1 MFLQAFVE
9 NDWQYFVEENCGF
22 WWRNVKQKLS
32 KANKMP
38 ILTYEKYI
46 EADDNYEY
54 YYWDRTYDTNGK
66 PNYVLFHTGKG
77 FPVGWTK

>member
-1 MFLQAFVE
+1 
-9 NDWQYFVEENCGF
+9 
-22 WWRNVKQKLS
+22 
-32 KANKMP
+32 MP
-38 ILTYEKYI
+38 ILTYEKHI

-77 FPVGWTK
+77 FPVGWAK